1 MRFMVIVKSG
11 GDCASAAAPGSQFI
25 ADMQK
30 FNKELNDAGVLLALE
45 GLHPAAQSMRIRA
58 AAGKWTVSDG
68 PFAET
73 KEMIGGFW
81 IWQVNSQE
89 EALEWVKRCPIS
101 AHAESEIEL
110 RQVLDVDDF
119 AARIAPEFVERTRY
133 VAA

>member
-11 GDCASAAAPGSQFI
+11 GDCASTAAPDGQFI

-45 GLHPAAQSMRIRA
+45 GLHPATQGARARA

-81 IWQVNSQE
+81 IWQVASRE

-101 AHAESEIEL
+101 AHAETEIEL
-110 RQVLDVDDF
+110 RQVLDPEQFAAQLAPEF
-119 AARIAPEFVERTRY
+119 AARRHR